1 MEERRFHP
9 LDYVSV
15 LRRRKWWFVAPL
27 VLSIV
32 VGAALAM
39 LLPREYTSRSG
50 DRHRRSDALARTA
63 ARRAVAR
70 RRGTSARHFP
80 AAAEQERA
88 RAGRPRREPVARQA
102 GRADSGRSAV
112 ECRETHRRAAADR
125 PHGPRTRRGRQLPAR
140 LRRCRARSRA
150 AHHQPARHRVRRGE
164 LQDEDAAGAEH
175 LGSARPAAEGE
186 PGAAGEAAGAA
197 ADEEAG
203 EHRPAARSDE
213 RQRVDGQRHA
223 PAARVAVAAVAHRAG
238 PAVDGR
244 GAARADEAGPGPA
257 AR

>member
-39 LLPREYTSRSG
+39 LLPREYTSEAEIGIADPTLSPELLRGVQSLDAEERQRAISQQLLSRSVLERVVREENLSPG
-50 DRHRRSDALARTA
+50 KPVEQTA
-63 ARRAVAR
+63 AALRSNVEK
-70 RRGTSARHFP
+70 HIVVP
-80 AAAEQERA
+80 QPI
-88 RAGRPRREPVARQA
+88 GRMGQGRE
-102 GRADSGRSAV
+102 GADSFRLGYV
-112 ECRETHRRAAADR
+112 DAD
-125 PHGPRTRRGRQLPAR
+125 
-140 LRRCRARSRA
+140 ARSRA

-203 EHRPAARSDE
+203 EHRPAARPDE
-213 RQRVDGQRHA
+213 RQRVDGQRPAHSSTSRCRCSCA
-223 PAARVAVAAVAHRAG
+223 PSRTGCR
-238 PAVDGR
+238 
-244 GAARADEAGPGPA
+244 
-257 AR
+257 